1 VLIKNYFNVN
11 FLRNVQKQLRLFRK
25 MENGG
30 AIKNPLRL
38 RKRVAL
44 FMVTG

>member
-11 FLRNVQKQLRLFRK
+11 FLRNVQKLLWLFRK

-30 AIKNPLRL
+30 TIKNPLRL
-38 RKRVAL
+38 ERVLIISVAY
-44 FMVTG
+44 